1 MSTSNDTHKHVNPA
15 LVFIILV
22 IATAIEVAAALVG
35 NLPMHTLA
43 PLLIGITVVK
53 SALVALYFMHLR
65 YEKGVYGLI
74 FVAPLLFGLFLGAV
88 LLPLT

>member
-1 MSTSNDTHKHVNPA
+1 MPTSSDTHKHVNPV

-22 IATAIEVAAALVG
+22 IATAIEVAAAMFG
-35 NLPMHTLA
+35 NLPMQTLA

-65 YEKGVYGLI
+65 YEKAVYGLLFI
-74 FVAPLLFGLFLGAV
+74 APLLFGLFLASV

>member
-1 MSTSNDTHKHVNPA
+1 MQDTHSTQKHVNPV

-22 IATAIEVAAALVG
+22 IATAIEVAAALIG
-35 NLPMHTLA
+35 HIPMNTMA
-43 PLLIGITVVK
+43 PLLIGITLVK

-65 YEKGVYGLI
+65 YEKAVYGII
-74 FVAPLLFGLFLGAV
+74 FVAPLLFGLFLAAV